1 MIDDLQYFTI
11 SGLST
16 DLGLLNTGEFIY
28 TRIMDDRLMENFSS
42 GTIWGFTI
50 AIIVLAFM
58 GKFGG
63 CMLAARY
70 AGFNWR
76 EASTIGSLMS
86 CKGSVWPSITTSL

>member
-1 MIDDLQYFTI
+1 MKIL
-11 SGLST
+11 
-16 DLGLLNTGEFIY
+16 
-28 TRIMDDRLMENFSS
+28 SS

-63 CMLAARY
+63 CTLAARY

-86 CKGSVWPSITTSL
+86 CKGSV